1 MPTVKAAKPTEDPI
15 SGFFDALAGRGHEPT
30 FGEDSATLRFD
41 VGDGTRIERWYLTVT
56 GGDVSV
62 TRQNI
67 RADTIVRVQRSDFEA
82 MVTGRL
88 NVMAALL
95 PRCDCLRGQHGP
107 PHDVPAIL
115 TLSSGLQGSR
125 TTHQWP
131 CRDGPKD
138 GDMSGELVQILEG
151 NTFVVSDDRG
161 DIEASSTDPTGL
173 FSFDTRF
180 LALGT
185 DRRRPTPE
193 CPLHR

>member
-95 PRCDCLRGQHGP
+95 RGAIAYEGSAAPLMMFQRSLPSP
-107 PHDVPAIL
+107 PGSKGRVPPI
-115 TLSSGLQGSR
+115 SGGAVMAQR
-125 TTHQWP
+125 TAT
-131 CRDGPKD
+131 
-138 GDMSGELVQILEG
+138 
-151 NTFVVSDDRG
+151 
-161 DIEASSTDPTGL
+161 
-173 FSFDTRF
+173 
-180 LALGT
+180 
-185 DRRRPTPE
+185 
-193 CPLHR
+193 